1 MIKYDDVPSTE
12 GCLQYDKNALHVKT
26 FSGKYRPLIIF
37 TNKNCQAE
45 SLLNF
50 LIRGKEHHINNLKPV
65 FTNKSTM
72 EIRSI
77 LSNKICSTIV
87 IEDHTEK
94 ELQDIIDVLNYY
106 AYSTILLHS
115 RKNITEKNHFIWK
128 KLNEFNIKR
137 AVLCVEDLYKGSVD
151 LTIFKKIMSYLHIKL
166 SIEMFTHARKYGII
180 KRVNN
185 NNNHETNKHIISN
198 IHINWRENFVKP

>member
-37 TNKNCQAE
+37 TNKDCQAE

-77 LSNKICSTIV
+77 LSNKICNVV
-87 IEDHTEK
+87 ITEDHTEK
-94 ELQDIIDVLNYY
+94 ELEDINNVLNHY
-106 AYSTILLHS
+106 AYSTILFYY
-115 RKNITEKNHFIWK
+115 RTNITDKDKIIWDMMTSKNT
-128 KLNEFNIKR
+128 KR
-137 AVLCVEDLYKGSVD
+137 AAICVQDLYKENIN
-151 LTIFKKIMSYLHIKL
+151 LFFLKTIFEYLHIHL
-166 SIEMFTHARKYGII
+166 PSEQFTNAKMYGII
-180 KRVNN
+180 KRVNSDEN
-185 NNNHETNKHIISN
+185 YVMNKHSISN
-198 IHINWRENFVKP
+198 IHIN